1 MVDNKQLKY
10 EKALEYEIFVKEEY
24 GFSKGVIKTSNC
36 IFDVWWHIWFF
47 SKWCRALNPDAN
59 IYYFEPIKEN
69 FMEACRVLWDDKN
82 LYLYNVWIASEK
94 GDWILLYNSEKTMQS
109 SKFSSFLNPDW
120 IKENVM
126 FISFQD
132 AVRLSWFKS
141 IDLVKI
147 DIEGMEFGVLNSLI
161 DEDWWMIKNLIIE
174 IHLLNKELEEQ
185 WSILQEKLREKFTT
199 IEIIPSWYSD
209 KIFLIRAYN

>member
-1 MVDNKQLKY
+1 MK
-10 EKALEYEIFVKEEY
+10 
-24 GFSKGVIKTSNC
+24 
-36 IFDVWWHIWFF
+36 
-47 SKWCRALNPDAN
+47 
-59 IYYFEPIKEN
+59 
-69 FMEACRVLWDDKN
+69 ACRILWDDKN
-82 LYLYNVWIASEK
+82 LNLYNVWIASEK
-94 GDWILLYNSEKTMQS
+94 RDWILLYNSEKTMQS
-109 SKFSSFLNPDW
+109 SQFSSFLNADW
-120 IKENVM
+120 IKENVK

-147 DIEGMEFGVLNSLI
+147 DIEGMEFEVLNSLT

-174 IHLLNKELEEQ
+174 VHLLNNELEEQ